1 MMIAALAGVALIVT
15 VSADPLHPLPSDAG
29 GPGAKARISAQQ
41 KAAAIRPLIRSAND
55 CVVRRVAA
63 DPRFHR
69 PVKDADNISEL
80 IVDSMKTCQDA
91 MRAMIDAH
99 DRLFG
104 AGTGETFFMG
114 PYLDILPA
122 TVNRL
127 IDRASE

>member
-1 MMIAALAGVALIVT
+1 MIIAAITGAALIVS
-15 VSADPLHPLPSDAG
+15 VSADPLRPLSYEAG
-29 GPGAKARISAQQ
+29 TPGGARISVQQ

-55 CVVRRVAA
+55 CVVRRVSA

-69 PVKDADNISEL
+69 PMKDADNIGTL
-80 IVDSMKTCQDA
+80 IVDSMKTCQNA

-104 AGTGETFFMG
+104 AGSGEAFFMG
-114 PYLDILPA
+114 PYLDVLPA

-127 IDRASE
+127 IDRGSE